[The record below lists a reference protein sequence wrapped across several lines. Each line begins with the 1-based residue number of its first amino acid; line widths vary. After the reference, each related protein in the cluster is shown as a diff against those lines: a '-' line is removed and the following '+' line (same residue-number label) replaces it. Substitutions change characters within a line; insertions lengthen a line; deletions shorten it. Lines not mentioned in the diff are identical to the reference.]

1 MNLNQV
7 NLRDPTTVDSRI
19 YVGHLNET
27 ITQDLL
33 DIKFS
38 AYGRIVGFLQ
48 TQPGFAFIQYE
59 QPSSARNA
67 ILNENGKLLG
77 TQKLICKA
85 AEIKGKKTSALPRSL
100 DLEDANVSM
109 VDEPMNKSES

>member
-1 MNLNQV
+1 MMMTCQV

-27 ITQDLL
+27 ITRDLL

-48 TQPGFAFIQYE
+48 TQPGFCFIQYE
-59 QPSSARNA
+59 QPSRYC
-67 ILNENGKLLG
+67 ILFITTSIKY
-77 TQKLICKA
+77 LIRFC
-85 AEIKGKKTSALPRSL
+85 
-100 DLEDANVSM
+100 
-109 VDEPMNKSES
+109 